1 MALSLLVIIKLWLF
15 FGFDFQV
22 STFQF
27 PPILNLFTNSLQ
39 MSSKWFEIVPANRQ
53 IPQILINSEFLL
65 LLKFQNNLFSTVEY
79 IFYVR
84 NCESKGSK
92 RFT

>member
-53 IPQILINSEFLL
+53 ILINSEF
-65 LLKFQNNLFSTVEY
+65 LLKFQNNLFSSVEY
-79 IFYVR
+79 IF
-84 NCESKGSK
+84 
-92 RFT
+92 